1 MFIIPFK
8 LSMKFL
14 DKVSLSVLQNPKAS
28 KFSENIT
35 FLEENPFFG
44 SYAR

>member
-14 DKVSLSVLQNPKAS
+14 DKGIPLTLSVLQNPKAS
-28 KFSENIT
+28 KFSENIIC
-35 FLEENPFFG
+35 LEEKPFFG
-44 SYAR
+44 S